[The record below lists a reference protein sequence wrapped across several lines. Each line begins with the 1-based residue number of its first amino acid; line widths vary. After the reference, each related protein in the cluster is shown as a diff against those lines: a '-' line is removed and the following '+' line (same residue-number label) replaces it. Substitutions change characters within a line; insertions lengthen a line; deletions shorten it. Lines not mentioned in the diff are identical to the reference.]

1 VPLYFVCEQSHKIR
15 PERDTDVAGE
25 PIMVEVALARW
36 QFAITSTYHFFF
48 VPLTLGLS
56 ILVAL
61 METVYVR
68 TGDETYL
75 RMAKFWGK
83 LFLINFAMGVVTGIV
98 MEFQFGMNWSEY
110 SRFVGDIFGAPLA
123 IEALLAFFLE
133 STFLGIW
140 IFGWERLSKKL
151 HAATIWLVAIGSN
164 LSALWI
170 LIANSFM
177 QEPIGYAI
185 RAGRP
190 VMVNFFALLGNP
202 HVWVQFPHVLASAM
216 TTAAF
221 LVLGISALNLLRGD
235 RGDPLF
241 RRSFRWSSVY
251 ATIAVALVILIGH
264 SQAQHMVEAQPMKMA
279 AAEALWET
287 SDPAPLSL
295 LTIGDLSGTRE
306 VWSFRIP
313 RALSFLAY
321 NRLDGQILGLNDLQ
335 QAYEI
340 RYGPG
345 NYIPLLP
352 VTYWSFRLMVGA
364 GFLMLALAGYA
375 LVLAL
380 RERFPQTGRL
390 FRWLPLAIT
399 LPYLANTTGW
409 LLTELGRQPWI
420 VFGLQ
425 KTNEAASPNV
435 STGMLV
441 FSIVV
446 FTLIYGLLMALDIFL
461 LARNARPSTDE
472 DTGLLAQ
479 AA

>member
-1 VPLYFVCEQSHKIR
+1 
-15 PERDTDVAGE
+15 
-25 PIMVEVALARW
+25 
-36 QFAITSTYHFFF
+36 
-48 VPLTLGLS
+48 
-56 ILVAL
+56 
-61 METVYVR
+61 
-68 TGDETYL
+68 
-75 RMAKFWGK
+75 
-83 LFLINFAMGVVTGIV
+83 
-98 MEFQFGMNWSEY
+98 
-110 SRFVGDIFGAPLA
+110 
-123 IEALLAFFLE
+123 
-133 STFLGIW
+133 
-140 IFGWERLSKKL
+140 
-151 HAATIWLVAIGSN
+151 
-164 LSALWI
+164 
-170 LIANSFM
+170 
-177 QEPIGYAI
+177 
-185 RAGRP
+185 
-190 VMVNFFALLGNP
+190 
-202 HVWVQFPHVLASAM
+202 VLASAM

-221 LVLGISALNLLRGD
+221 FVLGISALNLLRGD

-472 DTGLLAQ
+472 DAGLSAH